1 MDSGDVAQASAAG
14 GGCDNGMKM
23 QQCHRTQ
30 FNRLERRQGP
40 SLALRTSSLEPRLG
54 LVAEGFNFS
63 LCLPN
68 VESMRSVVVF
78 HVIWGLA
85 VSIRDSDMRLD
96 TESLVHSDA
105 KDECEE
111 KLRKAIDENA
121 KLVAESTSL
130 RNTMEDVKDLKVKVD
145 KLKGQLIPTAPNA
158 SNASATDDGDFGM
171 GCCCRV
177 GRCHRDEEGVDGTRA
192 VEVPADRCCKQQ
204 FLSAQHCSSGWENA
218 SASDCTSA
226 EMEMLERFN
235 RTAVASE
242 NHQQSECQ
250 HELLAVWDGIQ
261 KWTDNLSLHGHW
273 IHSIHSRHLS
283 ETIQARL
290 FVTGFPFEDG
300 AVGARLF
307 GMTAGTK
314 LLMSGMSLDSDAYKT
329 WKSKEHAGELN
340 RDTVLGGILL
350 ERLNG
355 SEFGKCD
362 LATMQTFWQTA
373 STSFLNVNNTKP
385 LLILINETLRS
396 LPDTLF
402 WKDEVSGISRS
413 PPRGSVRLVTFQTG
427 CLELVEKLSSQI
439 AEQLTRFRAGRLRW
453 EEEVTSLTCQTAG
466 RDPTEE
472 QRYLPPFWRAEK
484 LREHGYGT
492 RRLRALGYSAKRMW
506 DVGYNAT
513 ELREA
518 GFMPVDLKGMYD
530 CKELRVA
537 GYSPKDLLPAGFSVR
552 DLRIVNYSA
561 REMKTDEVLAKDL
574 KSGGYEAG
582 ELKVGGY
589 TLAEMIQADF
599 DVQELKRIGYAARDF
614 NLAGANFTLVSKAF
628 TGKELKNAG
637 YRCLELHTLSTEQ
650 KTQELK
656 GNARFQNSEEDIR
669 CDYLEVLNCTLQ
681 DHQQANNS
689 VHCLLS
695 HLHKDPR
702 NVVGQKFPAS
712 YLCSDQG
719 KALHKH
725 GIAASML
732 REAGYN
738 ASELLLGGCQVKD
751 LMNAYTC
758 TEIVKV
764 EAKAAV
770 QLGTLKKLGCNAT
783 ELLEAGVSPKEMRD
797 AKFQAQDLVEAKA
810 VYRKDVRP
818 LKDAGFDAKSL
829 HQAGVPTGT
838 LKSADFSAMTLFD
851 AGVPPAELKDAGFD
865 MKALLESLYNDRK
878 FTKHDALAKHFACA
892 DVKSYYWMV
901 SC

>member
-1 MDSGDVAQASAAG
+1 
-14 GGCDNGMKM
+14 
-23 QQCHRTQ
+23 
-30 FNRLERRQGP
+30 
-40 SLALRTSSLEPRLG
+40 
-54 LVAEGFNFS
+54 
-63 LCLPN
+63 
-68 VESMRSVVVF
+68 MRSVVVF

-85 VSIRDSDMRLD
+85 VAIRDSDMRLD
-96 TESLVHSDA
+96 TENLVHSDA
-105 KDECEE
+105 NDECEE

-130 RNTMEDVKDLKVKVD
+130 RNTMEDVKELNVKVD
-145 KLKGQLIPTAPNA
+145 KLKGQLIPTAQNS
-158 SNASATDDGDFGM
+158 SNASATEDGDFGM

-192 VEVPADRCCKQQ
+192 VEVPVDRCCKQQ
-204 FLSAQHCSSGWENA
+204 FLSAQRCPSGWENA
-218 SASDCTSA
+218 SAADCTSA

-235 RTAVASE
+235 RRAVPSE
-242 NHQQSECQ
+242 SHPQSACQ
-250 HELLAVWDGIQ
+250 RELLAVWGGIQ
-261 KWTDNLSLHGHW
+261 KWTENLSLHGHW

-307 GMTAGTK
+307 GMAAGTK
-314 LLMSGMSLDSDAYKT
+314 LLMSGMKLDSDAYKT

-355 SEFGKCD
+355 SEFGSCD

-385 LLILINETLRS
+385 LLVALRRGPGHLAQS
-396 LPDTLF
+396 TTWQCPPRDFPD
-402 WKDEVSGISRS
+402 WVSGAGVTRPKHGKLCFFAGIPEVDTHSLAL
-413 PPRGSVRLVTFQTG
+413 PQAFPR
-427 CLELVEKLSSQI
+427 EKLSSQI
-439 AEQLTRFRAGRLRW
+439 AEQLQSFRAGRLRW

-472 QRYLPPFWRAEK
+472 QRYLPPFWGVEK
-484 LREHGYGT
+484 LREHGYKT
-492 RRLRALGYSAKRMW
+492 RNLRALGYSAKQIW
-506 DVGYNAT
+506 DVGYNAS
-513 ELREA
+513 ELRQA

-530 CKELRVA
+530 CEELRVA
-537 GYSPKDLLPAGFSVR
+537 GYSPKDLLPAGFSVQ

-561 REMKTDEVLAKDL
+561 REMKSDEILAKDL
-574 KSGGYEAG
+574 RNGGYKAG

-599 DVQELKRIGYAARDF
+599 DVEELKSIGYAARDF

-628 TGKELKNAG
+628 TGKELKDAG
-637 YRCLELHTLSTEQ
+637 YRCLDLHTLPMEK

-656 GNARFQNSEEDIR
+656 GNRNGRFQNGEEDIR
-669 CDYLEVLNCTLQ
+669 CDYLEVLNCTLE
-681 DHQQANNS
+681 DHQKANNS
-689 VHCLLS
+689 IHCLLS
-695 HLHKDPR
+695 HLHKDPKT
-702 NVVGQKFPAS
+702 VVGQKFPAS

-725 GIAASML
+725 GITASML
-732 REAGYN
+732 READYK
-738 ASELLLGGCQVKD
+738 ASELLRGGCQVKD

-758 TEIVKV
+758 TEIVKANFSV
-764 EAKAAV
+764 PLE
-770 QLGTLKKLGCNAT
+770 TLKKLGCNAT
-783 ELLEAGVSPKEMRD
+783 ELLEAGVSPKKMFD
-797 AKFQAQDLVEAKA
+797 AKFRAQDLVEARA

-829 HQAGVPTGT
+829 HQAGVPTRT

-851 AGVPPAELKDAGFD
+851 AGVPPAQLKDAGFD
-865 MKALLESLYNDRK
+865 MKALLTSLYNDRK
-878 FTKHDALAKHFACA
+878 FTKQEALAKHFACA
-892 DVKSYYWMV
+892 DVKSYYYLV